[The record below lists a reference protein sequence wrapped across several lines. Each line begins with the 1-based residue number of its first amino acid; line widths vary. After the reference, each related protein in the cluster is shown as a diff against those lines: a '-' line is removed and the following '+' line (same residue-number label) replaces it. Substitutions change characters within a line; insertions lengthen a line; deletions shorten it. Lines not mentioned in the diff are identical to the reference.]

1 MSINLI
7 FLNRV
12 RENSDIV
19 SVNIAYFTD
28 ILSKYLIH
36 KLLLRDYYIT

>member
-1 MSINLI
+1 M

-12 RENSDIV
+12 RENSDII

-28 ILSKYLIH
+28 VLSKYLIY
-36 KLLLRDYYIT
+36 KLLLRSYYVT